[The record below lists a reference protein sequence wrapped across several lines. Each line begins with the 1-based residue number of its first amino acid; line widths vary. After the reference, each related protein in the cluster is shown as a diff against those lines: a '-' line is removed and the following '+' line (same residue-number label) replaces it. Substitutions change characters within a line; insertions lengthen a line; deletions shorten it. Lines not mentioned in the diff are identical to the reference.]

1 MRKNFLTYDEHSAFN
16 EIVFE
21 NRNKEYGAYALRAE
35 ANATL
40 QKAFLVGMAFFAVLA
55 ATPLLLAKLNKVP
68 INNDKHGYREVT
80 YIDETEKEKEVE
92 KIKPIVVPPK
102 QEPVKTQNLTVPEPK
117 KDNLVTKEEIINPK
131 VDDAVISTTTSPG
144 KSVDNPNAHV
154 DNTSKT
160 YGGKIDTTPKIDA
173 NAIPIKVDVEADFL
187 GGINAFRNKVNENFD
202 TSSVESESGEVIK
215 GIITFVVETDGTIS
229 NVKVN
234 GANAD
239 FNKEAEKTIKK
250 IKGKWN
256 PAKLQGEKVRS
267 YFRLPISMQF
277 E

>member
-21 NRNKEYGAYALRAE
+21 NRNKEYGAYALRTE

-55 ATPLLLAKLNKVP
+55 ATPLVLAKLNKVP
-68 INNDKHGYREVT
+68 IDNDKHGFREVT
-80 YIDETEKEKEVE
+80 YIDETDKDKDVE
-92 KIKPIVVPPK
+92 KVKPIVVPPK
-102 QEPVKTQNLTVPEPK
+102 PDVPLKTQSLDTPNPTANPTVE
-117 KDNLVTKEEIINPK
+117 TTINPK

-144 KSVDNPNAHV
+144 QSVDNPNAHV

-160 YGGKIDTTPKIDA
+160 DGGKIDTTPKIDA

-215 GIITFVVETDGTIS
+215 GTITFVVETDGTIS

>member
-55 ATPLLLAKLNKVP
+55 ATPLVLAKLSPKPDVITTSGPFIIEEVDEPEDTP
-68 INNDKHGYREVT
+68 IKKD
-80 YIDETEKEKEVE
+80 
-92 KIKPIVVPPK
+92 PIVVSPK
-102 QEPVKTQNLTVPEPK
+102 PDVPVKTQSLDPPNPTANPTVETTI
-117 KDNLVTKEEIINPK
+117 DPK
-131 VDDAVISTTTSPG
+131 VNDAVISTTTSPG

-154 DNTSKT
+154 DNTPKT
-160 YGGKIDTTPKIDA
+160 DGGKIDTTPKIDA
-173 NAIPIKVDVEADFL
+173 NAIPAKVDVEADFL

>member
-1 MRKNFLTYDEHSAFN
+1 M
-16 EIVFE
+16 
-21 NRNKEYGAYALRAE
+21 
-35 ANATL
+35 
-40 QKAFLVGMAFFAVLA
+40 
-55 ATPLLLAKLNKVP
+55 
-68 INNDKHGYREVT
+68 
-80 YIDETEKEKEVE
+80 
-92 KIKPIVVPPK
+92 
-102 QEPVKTQNLTVPEPK
+102 
-117 KDNLVTKEEIINPK
+117 
-131 VDDAVISTTTSPG
+131 
-144 KSVDNPNAHV
+144 
-154 DNTSKT
+154 
-160 YGGKIDTTPKIDA
+160 
-173 NAIPIKVDVEADFL
+173 EADFL

>member
-55 ATPLLLAKLNKVP
+55 ATPLVLAKLSPKPDVITTSGPHVIENVDEPEDTP
-68 INNDKHGYREVT
+68 IKKD
-80 YIDETEKEKEVE
+80 
-92 KIKPIVVPPK
+92 PIVVPPK
-102 QEPVKTQNLTVPEPK
+102 QEPEKTQNLTVPEPK
-117 KDNLVTKEEIINPK
+117 KDNLVTKEEIIDPK
-131 VDDAVISTTTSPG
+131 VNDAVISTTTSPG

-160 YGGKIDTTPKIDA
+160 DGGKIDTTPKIDA
-173 NAIPIKVDVEADFL
+173 NAIPAKVDVEADFL

>member
-1 MRKNFLTYDEHSAFN
+1 MSKNFLTYDEHSAFN

-21 NRNKEYGAYALRAE
+21 NRNKEYGAYVLRSE

-40 QKAFLVGMAFFAVLA
+40 QKAFFVGMAFFAVLA
-55 ATPLLLAKLNKVP
+55 ATPLVLAKLKSTKITDSQNG
-68 INNDKHGYREVT
+68 ILEVT
-80 YIDETEKEKEVE
+80 FIPEEDVKKDDP
-92 KIKPIVVPPK
+92 KPIVDKPK
-102 QEPVKTQNLTVPEPK
+102 PVETVKTQNLTVPEPK

-144 KSVDNPNAHV
+144 KSVENPNAHV
-154 DNTSKT
+154 DTTPKT
-160 YGGKIDTTPKIDA
+160 DGGKIDTTPKPDPNIVSTR
-173 NAIPIKVDVEADFL
+173 VDVEADFS
-187 GGINAFRNKVNENFD
+187 GGINAFRSKVAENFD
-202 TSSVESESGEVIK
+202 SSAVESESGELIK
-215 GIITFVVETDGTIS
+215 GTVTFIVETDGSIS
-229 NVKVN
+229 NIKVN